1 VRDIRKIGRGIGLII
16 EGSGT
21 LVVAAGLVLLYV
33 SSLARIKYG
42 EWPANSIRILLDN
55 MHSQW
60 PDADW
65 MTKLQ
70 NVAQVFPATILDAS
84 LWTFFLVVGGAI
96 YFCGRI
102 IGKAFRRGS
111 G

>member
-1 VRDIRKIGRGIGLII
+1 MRDIRKIGRGIGLIV
-16 EGSGT
+16 EGFGT

-33 SSLARIKYG
+33 SLLARIKFG
-42 EWPANSIRILLDN
+42 EWTANSIRILLNN

-65 MTKLQ
+65 VTKLQ
-70 NVAQVFPATILDAS
+70 NATHVFPATILDAP

-96 YFCGRI
+96 YFCGRMF
-102 IGKAFRRGS
+102 GKASRLD
-111 G
+111 